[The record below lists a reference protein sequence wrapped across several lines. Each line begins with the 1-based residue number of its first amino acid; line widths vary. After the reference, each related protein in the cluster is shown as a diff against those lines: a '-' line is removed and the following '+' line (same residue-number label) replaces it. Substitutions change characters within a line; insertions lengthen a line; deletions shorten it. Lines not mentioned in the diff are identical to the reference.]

1 MIPDIDHI
9 SMGFRNV
16 CKMREG
22 ANLPKMM
29 PSKTLV
35 AHTSDCCPH
44 NKPIFVPNGNAGSLG
59 EIRLGNMTPNRKD
72 RGKRTCEK

>member
-22 ANLPKMM
+22 ANLPKKMAI
-29 PSKTLV
+29 KTLV
-35 AHTSDCCPH
+35 AHTT
-44 NKPIFVPNGNAGSLG
+44 IAVPTTSLFLFQMAVLEASVRLVW
-59 EIRLGNMTPNRKD
+59 EI
-72 RGKRTCEK
+72 

>member
-29 PSKTLV
+29 PSETLV
-35 AHTSDCCPH
+35 AHTMIAVPTTSLFLFQMAMLEASVR
-44 NKPIFVPNGNAGSLG
+44 FVW
-59 EIRLGNMTPNRKD
+59 EI
-72 RGKRTCEK
+72 